1 MAYKPSASDA
11 SNYGSRWLTATQF
24 PEAYVVRNLSN
35 YNIASNIPVQP
46 YTMKS
51 AIAGQLSLFNYKVYT
66 TPITIGT
73 QTFNTP
79 IQMINDFQSQYA
91 YFYTFQNTTLG
102 DVSTIHLTRLSLTS
116 TMIQINQANI
126 TTLSNTASN
135 IIGTVVSEYAPSTVL
150 QAVSQ
155 FGINL
160 TQTNI
165 VSPITQKPVDTL
177 IPFINYSAGANNYY
191 NSYSI
196 NSPISSVNVGK
207 GLTDYLGNI
216 YVGDRLGGNKLY
228 ENVCTIQIFQQPFS
242 NSPLTIASPR
252 HILGQYI
259 AGTAKPY
266 YDFLISR
273 YTNLWHLQGTS
284 NLSTIYGARLESPYD
299 FTITTNFANQLF
311 YPTHKIILTQKG
323 TNLNPIIN
331 LYDLSN
337 YPSYPRTQIFFYRNF
352 STLVRDISG
361 QFALEKSSNFAYA
374 DTEFSGYFFNSYIQN
389 IGMLESTDFDNA
401 NKDSFN
407 YLAIRAYSP
416 SESFKALVRFYL
428 PGRYDFGYLS
438 LKDLSNEV
446 VTLQS
451 NTNVNP
457 EYLTVL
463 NEFTLAFNINRSF
476 GGTGLPGFNGSNITS
491 VSFGDFLKK
500 YSQISDTINS
510 NNGPISTINGNIL
523 KGTKDLIT
531 GDLQYIIPAYVASRE
546 RVFDPLEF
554 KLPFSTIAQNSNR
567 TIEEYSMGYNLG
579 FVQRDTPFN
588 TIQRAGSFFKIL
600 DDYIY
605 MKMNEEYNMNSLDI
619 SRQENYASTHD
630 PQAESKLYNCK
641 LMLNN
646 FGTYATTLVQNPVL
660 FNPPIGKLDK
670 LTFTWYDATGAVI
683 DNAECEWS
691 GAIQIVESIDTATND
706 STIPKM

>member
-1 MAYKPSASDA
+1 
-11 SNYGSRWLTATQF
+11 
-24 PEAYVVRNLSN
+24 
-35 YNIASNIPVQP
+35 
-46 YTMKS
+46 
-51 AIAGQLSLFNYKVYT
+51 
-66 TPITIGT
+66 
-73 QTFNTP
+73 
-79 IQMINDFQSQYA
+79 MINDFQSQYA

-102 DVSTIHLTRLSLTS
+102 DVSTIHLTQIPLTS

-155 FGINL
+155 FGINYN
-160 TQTNI
+160 QANPI
-165 VSPITQKPVDTL
+165 NPITQKPFDTL
-177 IPFINYSAGANNYY
+177 VPFINYSAGASNYY
-191 NSYSI
+191 NSYSV

-207 GLTDYLGNI
+207 GLTDYLGNLF
-216 YVGDRLGGNKLY
+216 VADRLGGNKLY
-228 ENVCTIQIFQQPFS
+228 ENVCTIQIYQQPFS

-252 HILGQYI
+252 HILGQYN

-266 YDFLISR
+266 YDFLSSR

-284 NLSTIYGARLESPYD
+284 NLSTIYGARLQSPYD
-299 FTITTNFANQLF
+299 FTITTNFANQIF

-323 TNLNPIIN
+323 TNLNPITN

-337 YPSYPRTQIFFYRNF
+337 YPSYPRTQMFFYRNF

-374 DTEFSGYFFNSYIQN
+374 DTEFSGYFFNSYLQN
-389 IGMLESTDFDNA
+389 INMFESTDFDNA

-446 VTLQS
+446 VTLQT

-457 EYLTVL
+457 EYRSVL
-463 NEFTLAFNINRSF
+463 NDFTLAFNINRTF

-491 VSFGDFLKK
+491 VTFGDFLKQ
-500 YSQISDTINS
+500 YAQIYAIINS
-510 NNGPISTINGNIL
+510 NNGPISTITGNVS

-531 GDLQYIIPAYVASRE
+531 GDLQYIIPSYVASRE
-546 RVFDPLEF
+546 RVFDP
-554 KLPFSTIAQNSNR
+554 QNS
-567 TIEEYSMGYNLG
+567 SCPSQL
-579 FVQRDTPFN
+579 
-588 TIQRAGSFFKIL
+588 
-600 DDYIY
+600 
-605 MKMNEEYNMNSLDI
+605 
-619 SRQENYASTHD
+619 
-630 PQAESKLYNCK
+630 
-641 LMLNN
+641 
-646 FGTYATTLVQNPVL
+646 
-660 FNPPIGKLDK
+660 
-670 LTFTWYDATGAVI
+670 
-683 DNAECEWS
+683 
-691 GAIQIVESIDTATND
+691 
-706 STIPKM
+706 